1 MAVDKDNNAYLTGAF
16 LDSATFGSTV
26 LNSAGWADIYLAKC
40 NSNGSWIWALS
51 VGSTGYDQG
60 SGITIDKFNHL
71 FLTGYFNYTPAFGCS
86 TLTTTGSYDIYT
98 SRYDTSGNCIWVQQ
112 AGGGYANQYALGIT
126 SDNYGNCII
135 TGDILDTT
143 LFGNFTLIPGGENM
157 YVVEYDSTGLCKWAV
172 ESTGVSGDRGTDIG
186 TDSFGNIYV
195 VGPLWVDGIHNF
207 GSYSLNANYLP
218 SFNMNDMF
226 VTKINNLETGIT
238 NLQSST
244 FAFQLY
250 PNPAHNTFTISL
262 NTPLSTVNCQLS
274 IFDVTGRVV
283 HEQTIINQESTII
296 NTNLSAGVYLLKLI
310 AGEKVY
316 AQKLVVE

>member
-1 MAVDKDNNAYLTGAF
+1 
-16 LDSATFGSTV
+16 
-26 LNSAGWADIYLAKC
+26 
-40 NSNGSWIWALS
+40 
-51 VGSTGYDQG
+51 
-60 SGITIDKFNHL
+60 
-71 FLTGYFNYTPAFGCS
+71 
-86 TLTTTGSYDIYT
+86 
-98 SRYDTSGNCIWVQQ
+98 
-112 AGGGYANQYALGIT
+112 
-126 SDNYGNCII
+126 
-135 TGDILDTT
+135 
-143 LFGNFTLIPGGENM
+143 
-157 YVVEYDSTGLCKWAV
+157 
-172 ESTGVSGDRGTDIG
+172 
-186 TDSFGNIYV
+186 
-195 VGPLWVDGIHNF
+195 
-207 GSYSLNANYLP
+207 
-218 SFNMNDMF
+218 MNDMF